1 MNTRIALVGIMVEDI
16 GHAPAVNQILH
27 DFSQYVVAR
36 MGVPCRE
43 KGLSVISL
51 VIDAPQ
57 DVINH
62 LSGKLGQLDGIN
74 AKTIYS
80 KV

>member
-1 MNTRIALVGIMVEDI
+1 MDTRIALVGIMLEDMSN
-16 GHAPAVNQILH
+16 APAVNQILH
-27 DFSQYVVAR
+27 DFSEYVVAR

-51 VIDAPQ
+51 VVDAPQ

-62 LSGKLGQLDGIN
+62 LSGKLGQLAGVN

>member
-1 MNTRIALVGIMVEDI
+1 MNTRIALVGIMIEDI
-16 GHAPAVNQILH
+16 AMSPQVNEILH
-27 DFSQYVVAR
+27 SFADYVVAR
-36 MGVPCRE
+36 MGVPCRGKE
-43 KGLSVISL
+43 LAVISL
-51 VIDAPQ
+51 VVDAPQ

-62 LSGKLGQLDGIN
+62 LSGKLGMLQGVN

>member
-1 MNTRIALVGIMVEDI
+1 METRIALVGIMIEDKEMSV
-16 GHAPAVNQILH
+16 HVNQILH
-27 DFSQYVVAR
+27 EFANYVVAR
-36 MGVPCRE
+36 MGVPCPG
-43 KGLSVISL
+43 KQLSVISL
-51 VIDAPQ
+51 VVDAPQ

-62 LSGKLGQLDGIN
+62 LSGKLGQLQGVN